1 MGRYVKSSR
10 SQASV
15 GIWWYT
21 DEGRV
26 IGAMCDV
33 NDGYLDGRYIQY
45 SQLKNHMNLW
55 KYVVYHEFD
64 NEVADKIYELGY
76 RGLERGR
83 VIYDTMTQLFII
95 TCSEAIASNA
105 EALSNIKAAFSLSGN
120 RCEVEILNYYKK
132 LPLTGNPAVD
142 KQILN
147 MDI

>member
-1 MGRYVKSSR
+1 MKGYVKSSR
-10 SQASV
+10 SQAFV

-33 NDGYLDGRYIQY
+33 NDGYLDGRFVQY
-45 SQLKNHMNLW
+45 SQFKNHMNLW
-55 KYVVYHEFD
+55 KYLVYHEFD
-64 NEVADKIYELGY
+64 NESADRTYDLGY

-83 VIYDTMTQLFII
+83 VIYDTMTQVFMI
-95 TCSEAIASNA
+95 TCSEAIASNE
-105 EALSNIKAAFSLSGN
+105 EALSDIKDAFSLSGN
-120 RCEVEILNYYKK
+120 RCEVEVLNHYKK

-142 KQILN
+142 EQILN